1 MQEEPENDVDMN
13 GSAQNGSHSG
23 NPDASVDLG
32 TKEDS
37 FNEMGISFFLSS
49 QISRLFIRHIIWKF
63 IEVDGAGPSCI
74 RRQICGGNQAAIE
87 KTLTFGR
94 ELQTLS
100 VNLRRQHGKNEA
112 NKKMLRV
119 FSIP

>member
-37 FNEMGISFFLSS
+37 FNEMGIPFLSLLKS
-49 QISRLFIRHIIWKF
+49 VDYLFVISF
-63 IEVDGAGPSCI
+63 
-74 RRQICGGNQAAIE
+74 GN
-87 KTLTFGR
+87 
-94 ELQTLS
+94 S
-100 VNLRRQHGKNEA
+100 
-112 NKKMLRV
+112 
-119 FSIP
+119 